1 MNQKRK
7 KIMAVKLSHFPRLT
21 VATFLVEHSSA
32 KDGRTAFLP
41 SIKRSCTSPHSTR
54 YERWCCFNIENSFSR
69 SSIIFLPWN
78 FLHENGS
85 SRCMGSIETIECCYF
100 FSYTN
105 YNSSIHPP
113 SCYQKSLYI

>member
-1 MNQKRK
+1 
-7 KIMAVKLSHFPRLT
+7 
-21 VATFLVEHSSA
+21 
-32 KDGRTAFLP
+32 
-41 SIKRSCTSPHSTR
+41 
-54 YERWCCFNIENSFSR
+54 
-69 SSIIFLPWN
+69 LPWN